1 MGCLRS
7 GSCVQTP
14 ADSKVITEFI
24 EIPSVKKEAETW
36 TPSWA
41 HEGIETV
48 AHLTTYVFLYVYKR

>member
-24 EIPSVKKEAETW
+24 EILSVKKEAETW

-48 AHLTTYVFLYVYKR
+48 SHLTTYVFL